1 MLRDKN
7 LIPLSHQHQHA
18 LALCVR
24 IDRAVMNAAAV
35 KNFAG
40 EIAEMWE
47 RELRFHFEAE
57 ETVLF
62 PAAAR
67 VNGLREL
74 TEELI
79 AEHRVIQGMA
89 EGTREKLLDGEQLRE
104 FASVV
109 SGHVRKE
116 ERQLFEVMQQE
127 LTAEKLA
134 ELGERMSVILAQ
146 AGGQSCGLRPP
157 TQGEKQP
164 S

>member
-24 IDRAVMNAAAV
+24 IDRAVMDGAAV
-35 KNFAG
+35 KSFAA
-40 EIAEMWE
+40 EVTEMWE
-47 RELRFHFEAE
+47 RESRFHFEAE

-79 AEHRVIQGMA
+79 AEHRVIEVMA
-89 EGTREKLLDGEQLRE
+89 NGAREKLLDGEKLRE
-104 FASVV
+104 FAKVL

-116 ERQLFEVMQQE
+116 ERQLFEGMQQQ
-127 LTAEKLA
+127 LTAEELN
-134 ELGERMSVILAQ
+134 ELGGRMAVILGQ
-146 AGGQSCGLRPP
+146 AEGQSCGLRAPS
-157 TQGEKQP
+157 QGEEQP
-164 S
+164 T

>member
-24 IDRAVMNAAAV
+24 IDRAVMNAAVV

-40 EIAEMWE
+40 EIEEMWA

-62 PAAAR
+62 PETAR
-67 VNGLREL
+67 VDGLREL

-79 AEHRVIQGMA
+79 AEHRAIEGMA
-89 EGTREKLLDGEQLRE
+89 NGAREKLLDGERLQE
-104 FASVV
+104 FALVL

-116 ERQLFEVMQQE
+116 ERQLFEGLQQK
-127 LTAEKLA
+127 LTAEKLG
-134 ELGERMSVILAQ
+134 ELGERMSVILGQ
-146 AGGQSCGLRPP
+146 AEGQSCGLRAPA
-157 TQGEKQP
+157 QGKKQP
-164 S
+164 T